1 MFLRRASRPCS
12 PLALC
17 TSWIGL
23 ASVAEVGDKALGLCG
38 AGGLGCQASAVNG
51 MCSQSGM
58 LRKSFIVFVQVAMD
72 TGTALMMGPRR
83 AVLALGMRS
92 HVARNAAARK
102 NGGAVGMP
110 MPRSAS
116 SSTPWETAS
125 SQGPACDVRH
135 VKLHVG
141 HRFSCTGSSSYLV
154 CHFTRERSC
163 TSFCPPQPGEVG
175 DRFGSPCHTLEV
187 ARCLRILE

>member
-1 MFLRRASRPCS
+1 MPGKCS
-12 PLALC
+12 KWNVLAVRHAQEIVHCLC
-17 TSWIGL
+17 SGRYGYRDSIDDGSSTS
-23 ASVAEVGDKALGLCG
+23 SV
-38 AGGLGCQASAVNG
+38 GLGHAQPC
-51 MCSQSGM
+51 CSECSSTQ
-58 LRKSFIVFVQVAMD
+58 
-72 TGTALMMGPRR
+72 T
-83 AVLALGMRS
+83 
-92 HVARNAAARK
+92 
-102 NGGAVGMP
+102 GGAVGMP

-135 VKLHVG
+135 VKLHIG
-141 HRFSCTGSSSYLV
+141 HCFSCTGSSSYLV
-154 CHFTRERSC
+154 SHFTRERSC